1 MTRTS
6 LSATTSASPEAQR
19 VYSAPQRCLEAAS
32 SLARD
37 ARRFQWHRHSCLPRG
52 MKGLRAV
59 AKPLPQ
65 QRAKATLSLPSKFL
79 IANPRLTLR
88 VNAIR
93 IEPSSRRE
101 NVLVAQA
108 LLPVRC
114 CQDFE
119 PHGISFQNLI
129 VTPRLEITI
138 SPILSISSNF
148 LIVTKRTFFHPD
160 SFAGADFCTLRPPKT
175 RIQCGRE
182 GESV

>member
-1 MTRTS
+1 MVSSVFRLVLQIILVHTNCHALSAVGATQFSPARKRWVTVCAKRTS
-6 LSATTSASPEAQR
+6 A
-19 VYSAPQRCLEAAS
+19 CAA
-32 SLARD
+32 
-37 ARRFQWHRHSCLPRG
+37 LPA
-52 MKGLRAV
+52 KAFVRAE
-59 AKPLPQ
+59 
-65 QRAKATLSLPSKFL
+65 ATLSLPSKFL